1 MLRDIEE
8 ALEEVEQSRP
18 EHRRWTAVKLFEGDK
33 VTWKQYQFTKQQRDH
48 IEFHINEIETTK
60 YIDREMIIADERYKY
75 ICAACEKAV
84 HKKHPQGFVTL
95 SDKID
100 RVVTNKVL
108 ALPLFLLMMLFVFFV
123 TFGPLG
129 TF

>member
-75 ICAACEKAV
+75 ICAACERRCIKSTPRA
-84 HKKHPQGFVTL
+84 L
-95 SDKID
+95 SRCRIKSTAWSQI
-100 RVVTNKVL
+100 RSWRSR
-108 ALPLFLLMMLFVFFV
+108 FSF
-123 TFGPLG
+123 
-129 TF
+129 